1 MKQWQYNSTNAHDL
15 RVNGQHVLFHVP
27 STGIFYLDSVS
38 SQLMEH
44 LKANGSVSDV
54 DLHNQFSETIER
66 RELLEVIEEFESL
79 GIVGA
84 KLELKTQS
92 PLKIESYPLNTIVLN
107 VNTGCNLS
115 CTYCYKEDLET
126 AANGSKMALE
136 TAKESI
142 DLLLK
147 EGEGQNRI
155 NVVFFGGEPLTNLPM
170 IKSAVEYAEMRCAEE
185 GKQVDFSMTT
195 NATMLT
201 EDIVDYLDKHRF
213 GLAVSMDGPKAI
225 HDKNRITTS
234 GNGTY
239 DVVRRKVAMLL
250 SRYRS
255 RPVGARVTLTKGT
268 TDVFA
273 IHQHLKEELGFH
285 EVGFAPVT
293 AGDIASFNLSSEELV
308 EVFTNMKTLGLQYR
322 DAALRGDNNGFSNM
336 HQLMTDLYEGSKK
349 VLPCGAGV
357 GLLAVDTK
365 GDLNLC
371 HRFTGSDLPTFG
383 SVTDG
388 LDKPALGEFLET
400 AASRA
405 DKGCETCRIRNLCAG
420 GCYHES
426 YIQYSDPH
434 HPTYHFCDLMR
445 DWIDFGVA
453 VYSEILEKNP
463 TFFDEHVSTRTVTRS
478 HLPAGHA
485 AEFLAGQLLNEQ
497 PLGYV

>member
-1 MKQWQYNSTNAHDL
+1 MNQWHYNSTNAHDL

-38 SQLMEH
+38 SRLIDHFKMH
-44 LKANGSVSDV
+44 KAVSDNE
-54 DLHNQFSETIER
+54 LHRQFSDVIKKQD
-66 RELLEVIEEFESL
+66 LLETLDEFESL
-79 GIVGA
+79 GIIGN
-84 KLELKTQS
+84 ELNRKTS
-92 PLKIESYPLNTIVLN
+92 TPLKIESYPLNTMVLN

-126 AANGSKMALE
+126 ASKGSKMTLA

-147 EGEGQNRI
+147 EGAGQNRI
-155 NVVFFGGEPLTNLPM
+155 NVVFFGGEPLTNLPL
-170 IKSAVEYAEMRCAEE
+170 IKGAVDYAEARCAEE
-185 GKQVDFSMTT
+185 GRQVDFSMTT

-201 EDIVDYLDKHRF
+201 EEIVDYLDRHRF
-213 GLAVSMDGPKAI
+213 GLAISMDGPKAI
-225 HDKNRITTS
+225 HDRNRITTS

-239 DVVRRKVAMLL
+239 DVVRKKVDMLL

-255 RPVGARVTLTKGT
+255 RPVGARVTLTHSNSRDN
-268 TDVFA
+268 TDVVA
-273 IHQHLKEELGFH
+273 IHKHLKQELGFH

-293 AGDIASFNLSSEELV
+293 AGDIASFNLTGEELH
-308 EVFTNMKTLGLQYR
+308 EVFNNMKVLGRHYL
-322 DAALRGDNNGFSNM
+322 DAALQGNNNGFSNM

-383 SVTDG
+383 SVAEG
-388 LDKPALGEFLET
+388 LDKPALGDFLQT

-405 DKGCETCRIRNLCAG
+405 DKGCESCRIRNLCAG

-426 YIQYSDPH
+426 YIQYGDPH
-434 HPTYHFCDLMR
+434 HPTYLYCDLMR

-453 VYSEILEKNP
+453 VYSEILDRNP
-463 TFFDEHVSTRTVTRS
+463 EFFEQHVSTRTATRS
-478 HLPAGHA
+478 HLPVGRT
-485 AEFLAGQLLNEQ
+485 AEI
-497 PLGYV
+497 